1 MHIENLPRAEEA
13 QAFQNTCTDVLHC
26 FSVAIPMHFLHS
38 VPLFYASHLLP
49 CLSHLAVL
57 LCPKAQEFWGCTRMI
72 LLSISGSFMA
82 LGCCVK
88 EHSASDPTKC
98 CGVFFEKSI
107 EAFLLDLEI
116 VLHCFSI
123 PACPNIVPAII
134 YWSELASWSP
144 DCNQGK
150 DDSEVN
156 YSMNVN
162 CIFSIKVPLFWLVQ
176 MIKLLMCCNWL

>member
-13 QAFQNTCTDVLHC
+13 QAFQNTCTDVWHC

-98 CGVFFEKSI
+98 CGFFFPKVNRSLSSWSRNCI
-107 EAFLLDLEI
+107 ALLLNPS
-116 VLHCFSI
+116 LSKHCPCYYILVRAGILISWLQSGKRWI
-123 PACPNIVPAII
+123 
-134 YWSELASWSP
+134 WSELQYECKQHFFPSR
-144 DCNQGK
+144 CL
-150 DDSEVN
+150 
-156 YSMNVN
+156 
-162 CIFSIKVPLFWLVQ
+162 FSGLCKW
-176 MIKLLMCCNWL
+176 